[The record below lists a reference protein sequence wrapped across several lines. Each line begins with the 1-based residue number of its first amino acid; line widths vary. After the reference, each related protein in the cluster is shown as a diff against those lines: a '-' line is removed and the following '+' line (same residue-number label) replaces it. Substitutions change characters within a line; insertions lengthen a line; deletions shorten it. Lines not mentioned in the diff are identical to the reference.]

1 MNHIEETHEI
11 LKGLTKLYPEAS
23 EELGKFFKIHTSI
36 KHFKLEPFIEPISI
50 VEIENGKTSFITQL
64 TPELLSAWTYH
75 VAGSTI
81 TRMNSLESAIL
92 SNIIERRLFPCFV
105 LARSHMESASVAT
118 YALERL
124 KEVRD
129 HRVATCGRLR
139 SWHLA
144 SLAPLAFSSSA
155 GLTSPV

>member
-1 MNHIEETHEI
+1 
-11 LKGLTKLYPEAS
+11 
-23 EELGKFFKIHTSI
+23 
-36 KHFKLEPFIEPISI
+36 KLEPFIEPISI

-124 KEVRD
+124 KESLKLRKLDELRD
-129 HRVATCGRLR
+129 IISKYFFGTSIRNEKDSQEADEYLGMVPESTKRFPPSPNKAI
-139 SWHLA
+139 A
-144 SLAPLAFSSSA
+144 SMNRFFE
-155 GLTSPV
+155 GFT